1 MIHQSQKMPICQPL
15 TWKQFDCMN
24 IAITGSSGMLGS
36 SFVNFFKS
44 NKINYFPVDRK
55 HFSIDCDIDYIVE
68 YFESKETSII
78 IHCAANTDVEFC
90 EKNRKQCFN
99 DNVELTKNLVKTCKK
114 LNIKFVFI
122 SSTGVYGDYKKTPF
136 NESDFT
142 KPKTIYHK
150 SKLMAEN
157 EIIDK
162 LEYYIIIRTGWLFGG
177 NKNSPKN
184 FVRNRLLEAQNSN
197 DIIKSNIDQHGN
209 PTFTEDVVSSTY
221 SLIKNDYSGLY
232 NCVNKGFASRYE
244 YVNEILKNDGRKN
257 KIEPVSKSE
266 FNRLANVSN
275 NEMANNKNLKQVGL
289 NKMPDWKISLKKYM
303 NNENF

>member
-1 MIHQSQKMPICQPL
+1 
-15 TWKQFDCMN
+15 MN

-44 NKINYFPVDRK
+44 NKINYFIVDRK
-55 HFSIDCDIDYIVE
+55 HFSINQDVNNIIK

-90 EKNRKQCFN
+90 EKNPKQCFN

-142 KPKTIYHK
+142 KPKTIYHQ

-157 EIIDK
+157 EVVDE
-162 LEYYIIIRTGWLFGG
+162 LEHYIIIRTGWLFGG
-177 NKNSPKN
+177 NNNSPKN
-184 FVRNRLLEAQNSN
+184 FVRNRLLEAQNSK

-209 PTFTEDVVSSTY
+209 PTFTEDVVSNTY
-221 SLIKNDYSGLY
+221 SLIKNDHIGLY
-232 NCVNKGFASRYE
+232 NCVNKGFATRYE

-257 KIEPVSKSE
+257 KIEPVRKSE

-275 NEMANNKNLKQVGL
+275 NEMANNKNLNKVGL

-303 NNENF
+303 SNIDDK